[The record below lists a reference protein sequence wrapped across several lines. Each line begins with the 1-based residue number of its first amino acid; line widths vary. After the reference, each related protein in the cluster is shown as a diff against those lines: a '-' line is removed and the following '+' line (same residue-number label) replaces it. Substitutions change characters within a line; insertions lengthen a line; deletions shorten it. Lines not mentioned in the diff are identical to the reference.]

1 MSGVVGILVALG
13 ITLAVELPLG
23 GLWWRRWKAVGCVA
37 LVNMLTNPLINLELT
52 AVNMFITGGR
62 TELYWVILALSEI
75 SVVAAEGLLLCKM
88 LEKPL
93 GRAMLFS
100 LAANLASYFIGLL
113 TETVGIL

>member
-23 GLWWRRWKAVGCVA
+23 GLWWRRWEAEGYVA

-52 AVNMFITGGR
+52 AVNLFITGGK
-62 TELYWVILALSEI
+62 TELYWLILAVSEI
-75 SVVAAEGLLLCKM
+75 LVVVVEGLLLCKM

-93 GRAMLFS
+93 GKSMLFS
-100 LAANLASYFIGLL
+100 LAANFASYFIGLL
-113 TETVGIL
+113 IETVEIL